1 MLRVNG
7 REENFTEEISVLD
20 FLNNKGVDPPRVIVA
35 INDNVVNKD
44 SWESVLIK
52 DGDEINVL
60 KIVGGG

>member
-7 REENFTEEISVLD
+7 REENFTEEISVLE